1 MAGWWLKN
9 NLEKY
14 EFVNG
19 KDDIPHMKWKKT
31 CSKPPMSIYIYI
43 LLVFGYSIR
52 GIYKKDISYNIYIY
66 IYDI

>member
-19 KDDIPHMKWKKT
+19 KDDIPHMKWEKT
-31 CSKPPMSIYIYI
+31 CSKPIYI
-43 LLVFGYSIR
+43 LLVFGYNIL
-52 GIYKKDISYNIYIY
+52 GIY
-66 IYDI
+66 